1 MDLKSDMLKSLT
13 DFEIKNFDNT
23 NSGIFILI
31 SVYLI
36 INNFLEISS
45 FLIIFLYKNKVL
57 DLINY
62 ISEIRKKL
70 AEEKVSEQRVF
81 DIITY
86 NSFKKEI
93 ETMLEKM
100 KEIIAEQLSVDADSI
115 TEASSFKDDLGADSL
130 DLFELVM
137 ALEDEYSVEIPAED
151 LQNLATVGDVMNYL
165 KEKGVEA

>member
-31 SVYLI
+31 SVYII

-93 ETMLEKM
+93 YG
-100 KEIIAEQLSVDADSI
+100 
-115 TEASSFKDDLGADSL
+115 DLDIK
-130 DLFELVM
+130 
-137 ALEDEYSVEIPAED
+137 AL
-151 LQNLATVGDVMNYL
+151 
-165 KEKGVEA
+165 KGLI

>member
-1 MDLKSDMLKSLT
+1 MLKSLT

-70 AEEKVSEQRVF
+70 AEQRVF

-93 ETMLEKM
+93 YG
-100 KEIIAEQLSVDADSI
+100 
-115 TEASSFKDDLGADSL
+115 DLDIK
-130 DLFELVM
+130 
-137 ALEDEYSVEIPAED
+137 AL
-151 LQNLATVGDVMNYL
+151 
-165 KEKGVEA
+165 KGLI

>member
-93 ETMLEKM
+93 YG
-100 KEIIAEQLSVDADSI
+100 
-115 TEASSFKDDLGADSL
+115 DLDIK
-130 DLFELVM
+130 
-137 ALEDEYSVEIPAED
+137 ALI
-151 LQNLATVGDVMNYL
+151 
-165 KEKGVEA
+165 

>member
-31 SVYLI
+31 SVYPI

-93 ETMLEKM
+93 YGDLDIKALKGLIE
-100 KEIIAEQLSVDADSI
+100 
-115 TEASSFKDDLGADSL
+115 FKNVKFKYGSNS
-130 DLFELVM
+130 LFE
-137 ALEDEYSVEIPAED
+137 
-151 LQNLATVGDVMNYL
+151 NLNFKINCNKMIAIVG
-165 KEKGVEA
+165 KSG